1 MATSTKQKSGTS
13 ADQAFLGLFRQGM
26 GAVEKTGLSAM
37 EIPFTVLSGLGVSAE
52 TTEGVRE
59 GTQKMATGI
68 TGTIDSIATGSVKV
82 AKDGFSL
89 VTGAFASVV
98 KTK

>member
-1 MATSTKQKSGTS
+1 MATSTKQKSSTS
-13 ADQAFLGLFRQGM
+13 ADQAFLGMFRQGM
-26 GAVEKTGLSAM
+26 GAVEKAGLAAM
-37 EIPFTVLSGLGVSAE
+37 EIPFTVLSGLGVSDE
-52 TTEGVRE
+52 TTDGVRE

-82 AKDGFSL
+82 AKDGFSA
-89 VTGAFASVV
+89 VTGAVTSVA